1 MRLTP
6 IHLSKYIKGRFY
18 IPKVNYKEKSM
29 EFYPF
34 DETKL
39 ETNKLGIT
47 EPSNTAKAL
56 IPKKDDLII
65 IPSIAVDIEGTRL
78 GYGGGFYDRYLERFP
93 ELTKIAINYEK
104 CLQID
109 SLPKEEHDV
118 LMDYVITEKRVIIE
132 DLMNF

>member
-1 MRLTP
+1 M
-6 IHLSKYIKGRFY
+6 
-18 IPKVNYKEKSM
+18 NYKEKSM

-56 IPKKDDLII
+56 IPKDDLII

-93 ELTKIAINYEK
+93 ESN
-104 CLQID
+104 
-109 SLPKEEHDV
+109 
-118 LMDYVITEKRVIIE
+118 
-132 DLMNF
+132 